1 MQIRVLNSNTGK
13 PVSGAKVLILD
24 SYRYSLR
31 ISGTLTTDATGS
43 FPSQIRLQPTTT
55 ISTSEIHDINITVSA
70 SGFPI
75 ASTSKIQMTFDPPGS
90 PLRGIRRAVF

>member
-24 SYRYSLR
+24 SYISPLR

-43 FPSQIRLQPTTT
+43 FPSQIRLQPTRN
-55 ISTSEIHDINITVSA
+55 IRSSEIHNINITVSA

-75 ASTSKIQMTFDPPGS
+75 ASTSIQMTFEPPGS
-90 PLRGIRRAVF
+90 PLGGISRVVF

>member
-43 FPSQIRLQPTTT
+43 FPSQIRLQPATT
-55 ISTSEIHDINITVSA
+55 ISTNEIHNINITVSA

-75 ASTSKIQMTFDPPGS
+75 ASTSIQMTFEPPGS
-90 PLRGIRRAVF
+90 PLGGVSRRFF